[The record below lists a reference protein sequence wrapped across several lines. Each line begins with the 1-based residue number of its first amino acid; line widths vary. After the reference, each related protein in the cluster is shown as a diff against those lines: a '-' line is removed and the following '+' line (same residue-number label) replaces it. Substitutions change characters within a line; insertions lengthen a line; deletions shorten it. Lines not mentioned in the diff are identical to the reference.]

1 MLRRTFAEINLG
13 NIAHNIGELK
23 RCCGTEV
30 MAVIKA
36 DAYGHGV
43 CRVAER
49 ALMSG
54 VTWAAVATPDE
65 AMELRKAFSDM
76 HILILSPVEDDTV
89 ATLAEHDI
97 SMTLCS
103 AEQARVMGEL
113 KGAVKAHVKVDTGM
127 GRVGLVTDD
136 EFRKLIDVL
145 KASPNIQA
153 EGIFTHFATADEADK
168 TFTKKQLNRFLQV
181 CGMFEKAGFHPLRHA
196 ANSAAIID
204 VKEACIDLCRMGISL
219 YGYMPSDTM
228 LNYNVDLRPV
238 MSLKS
243 YVSFVKTIHKGD
255 SVSYGRT
262 YIAGG
267 DRRIA
272 TIPVGYADGYRRELS
287 GKGRVY
293 IDGVGVPVAGRVC
306 MDQIMVDVTGLEV
319 SVGDEAVLMDER
331 FSADD
336 MARIAGTIS
345 YEILTGITKR
355 VPRVY
360 VG

>member
-1 MLRRTFAEINLG
+1 
-13 NIAHNIGELK
+13 
-23 RCCGTEV
+23 
-30 MAVIKA
+30 
-36 DAYGHGV
+36 
-43 CRVAER
+43 
-49 ALMSG
+49 
-54 VTWAAVATPDE
+54 
-65 AMELRKAFSDM
+65 
-76 HILILSPVEDDTV
+76 
-89 ATLAEHDI
+89 
-97 SMTLCS
+97 
-103 AEQARVMGEL
+103 
-113 KGAVKAHVKVDTGM
+113 M

-272 TIPVGYADGYRRELS
+272 TIPIGYADGYRRELS